1 MEEIK
6 LVKTCCYF
14 QIKRGFRIVVVSVS
28 QHGYSHFLL
37 RLIPMR
43 IRKRGTEQS
52 LEKEG
57 KIFIS
62 YPLIYFLFLAL
73 SLALIKH
80 RRKKKPGLKIFECIL
95 LPI

>member
-1 MEEIK
+1 MEEIT

-14 QIKRGFRIVVVSVS
+14 QIKRGFQIVVVSVS

-52 LEKEG
+52 LEKER
-57 KIFIS
+57 KIFVS

>member
-14 QIKRGFRIVVVSVS
+14 QIKGSFQIAVVSVS
-28 QHGYSHFLL
+28 QYGCSHFLL
-37 RLIPMR
+37 CLIPMK

-52 LEKEG
+52 LEREG

-62 YPLIYFLFLAL
+62 YSLIYFLFLAL